1 MIFFLCIFPL
11 KIFLFEFSLQKW
23 NLFSIWIFAPKMKLD
38 ETLYLIWSYKIR
50 FTDLVEGT
58 EALPPLMSIKKLK
71 IKAEF
76 SADVLT
82 NMESAL

>member
-1 MIFFLCIFPL
+1 
-11 KIFLFEFSLQKW
+11 
-23 NLFSIWIFAPKMKLD
+23 MKFDQYL
-38 ETLYLIWSYKIR
+38 TLYLIWSYKIR
-50 FTDLVEGT
+50 FADLVEEGT

>member
-1 MIFFLCIFPL
+1 
-11 KIFLFEFSLQKW
+11 
-23 NLFSIWIFAPKMKLD
+23 MKLD

-50 FTDLVEGT
+50 FTDLVEEGT